1 MQIETLY
8 SNQTFVFGVYIP
20 RACSIF
26 LLAQVVRGK
35 PQRSKQEVVDHKGS
49 LEKCIHILTKL
60 CGNSELIYVCAS
72 FFLSFSCLSYSSI
85 NRCHLFQKKQKLVSF
100 GGRFGCV
107 PKNVIR
113 AEDVKDMC
121 NS

>member
-60 CGNSELIYVCAS
+60 CGNSELIYVYVS
-72 FFLSFSCLSYSSI
+72 FFCLLVASAIRRSIDVISFRR
-85 NRCHLFQKKQKLVSF
+85 N
-100 GGRFGCV
+100 
-107 PKNVIR
+107 KN
-113 AEDVKDMC
+113 
-121 NS
+121 